1 MSPDQTY
8 WVGQDGSPDGVVL
21 KCFDSYLVVPPISLF
36 TSILAVFMP
45 GSDAPLVLW
54 KLEVTVSARSIFRI
68 IYARCHFGLV
78 ASYTSCLRTYLRWTL
93 VLISAAYRT

>member
-8 WVGQDGSPDGVVL
+8 WVRHDGSPDEAVL
-21 KCFDSYLVVPPISLF
+21 KCFDSYLVVPPIFPF

-54 KLEVTVSARSIFRI
+54 KLD
-68 IYARCHFGLV
+68 V
-78 ASYTSCLRTYLRWTL
+78 ASPP
-93 VLISAAYRT
+93 AAYSE